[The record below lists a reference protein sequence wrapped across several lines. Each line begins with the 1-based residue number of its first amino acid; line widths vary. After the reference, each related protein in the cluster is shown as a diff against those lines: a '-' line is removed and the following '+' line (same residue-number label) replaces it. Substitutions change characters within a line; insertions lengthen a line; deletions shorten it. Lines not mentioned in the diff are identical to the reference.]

1 MENRGITVNKPTKG
15 VEIVTDME
23 ALQESI
29 NAANELNAARDT
41 GKVDK
46 TIQTKK
52 TALKKLVAKVDESTI
67 VMRLHGLNASAWNMI
82 VIANQSVE
90 GDRIVKDWPKMVADA
105 IPQMLES
112 AVWKTSGDAIEF
124 ADGDLARL
132 LDSLTDVQ
140 TMDLIVAVQE
150 LNTPTSTV
158 PKVVRDLI

>member
-1 MENRGITVNKPTKG
+1 MGITVNKPGKT

-29 NAANELNAARDT
+29 NAANELNAARDA

-52 TALKKLVAKVDESTI
+52 TTLKKLVAKVDESTI
-67 VMRLHGLNASAWNMI
+67 RMRIHGLNASACNMI
-82 VIANQSVE
+82 VIANQSVK

-112 AVWKTSGDAIEF
+112 AVWKTSGDAIAF
-124 ADGDLARL
+124 ADGDLAEL

-150 LNTPTSTV
+150 LNTPTASV
-158 PKVVRDLI
+158 PKAVRDLI

>member
-1 MENRGITVNKPTKG
+1 MGITVNKPTKG

-29 NAANELNAARDT
+29 NAANELNAARDA

-52 TALKKLVAKVDESTI
+52 TTIEKLVAKVDESTI

-105 IPQMLES
+105 IPQMIES

-124 ADGDLARL
+124 ADGDLAEL

-158 PKVVRDLI
+158 PKAVRDLI